1 MNYNPNVSPVIK
13 KLWVNLDIE
22 RNGVICEHVN
32 VLNGV
37 QRFCSYKAIFKV
49 QQKKTFVQL
58 QAKIRDV
65 VNSKGRPIIGL
76 DDYRLRCSAFS

>member
-37 QRFCSYKAIFKV
+37 QLFCSYKAIFKV
-49 QQKKTFVQL
+49 QQKKN
-58 QAKIRDV
+58 I
-65 VNSKGRPIIGL
+65 
-76 DDYRLRCSAFS
+76 CSALGEDQRRGKQ